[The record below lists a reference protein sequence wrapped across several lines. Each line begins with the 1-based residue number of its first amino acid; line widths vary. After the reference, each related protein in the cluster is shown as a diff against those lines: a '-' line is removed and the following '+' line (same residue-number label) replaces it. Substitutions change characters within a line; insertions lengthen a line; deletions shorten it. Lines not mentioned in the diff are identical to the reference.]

1 MMKSSKVLFTI
12 GCVVIALIV
21 GMIIGTMI
29 PSKTVDFNGRVTSI
43 TEKEDGT
50 YILKA
55 ESVAGGEHSFII
67 DGKSDLENCCDEK
80 ITVDEISVG
89 GIVLINYRN
98 SLFKKDEIKTIKDL
112 TYFVGSENADGN

>member
-1 MMKSSKVLFTI
+1 MKSYKVLFTI

-43 TEKEDGT
+43 IEKEDGT

-55 ESVAGGEHSFII
+55 ESMVGGEFSFII
-67 DGKSDLENCCDEK
+67 DSKSDLENCCDED
-80 ITVDEISVG
+80 ITVDDIASG
-89 GIVLINYRN
+89 GIVLINYR
-98 SLFKKDEIKTIKDL
+98 SSMFKKDEIKTIKEL
-112 TYFVGSENADGN
+112 TYFVGSENSDGN

>member
-1 MMKSSKVLFTI
+1 MKSSKVLFTI

-29 PSKTVDFNGRVTSI
+29 PSKTVDFNGRVTEI

-55 ESVAGGEHSFII
+55 ESVASGEFSFII
-67 DGKSDLENCCDEK
+67 DGKSDLENCCGEE
-80 ITVDEISVG
+80 INVDEISVG

-112 TYFVGSENADGN
+112 TYFVDSENADGN

>member
-1 MMKSSKVLFTI
+1 MMKGSKILFTI

-29 PSKTVDFNGRVTSI
+29 PRKTVDFNGRVTSI

-55 ESVAGGEHSFII
+55 ESVVGGEFSYII
-67 DGKSDLENCCDEK
+67 DVKSDLKNCCDEK
-80 ITVDEISVG
+80 ITVDEIPVG

-98 SLFKKDEIKTIKDL
+98 SLFNSEEIKAIKDL
-112 TYFVGSENADGN
+112 TYFVGSENTDGN

>member
-1 MMKSSKVLFTI
+1 MKSSKILLTI

-29 PSKTVDFNGRVTSI
+29 PDNTVDFNGRVTEI
-43 TEKEDGT
+43 TENEDGT
-50 YILKA
+50 YTLKA
-55 ESVAGGEHSFII
+55 ESVAGGEFTFII
-67 DGKSDLENCCDEK
+67 DGKSDLENCCDEE

-89 GIVLINYRN
+89 GIVIINYRN